1 MRERTKRRSN
11 LLVAV
16 ATALALVALVT
27 LPASARDL
35 DAGGTVAAERDSA
48 PLAGGGGGQGDESRA
63 GLDRRM
69 SLYFGAA
76 GEETL
81 AAALSDASVPL
92 SFRGGRGPWTS
103 LLSLNPIQGLFLGV
117 GASSA
122 NTIVG
127 AGDHALNEYG
137 LGLGGAYRSDA
148 LTLYLLGIKDFNRP
162 GDASQSSGD
171 FTTYQISAGGMM
183 ARFPF
188 AIGFDLFY
196 LDRGEQERLGE
207 TGFAATPGG
216 AGEMTFSAEQVLLGG
231 FFDGGNAV
239 NRWMAGGAKASAP
252 GVGSP
257 GQGKSAANIRAIGG
271 HVDFRPM
278 TETVLQLGGAYLQF
292 VEDVT
297 SGRGGSMEESLGT
310 SMYLRLAHGI
320 TDTLQLKA
328 AFDYLFPA
336 DGASAAKA
344 DEEAYKV
351 AAGLFWSW

>member
-11 LLVAV
+11 LLLAV
-16 ATALALVALVT
+16 ATALASVALLT

-35 DAGGTVAAERDSA
+35 HSDGTVAPERDSA
-48 PLAGGGGGQGDESRA
+48 HLAGGGGGQGDESMA

-81 AAALSDASVPL
+81 AAALSDASAPL
-92 SFRGGRGPWTS
+92 SFRGDRGPWTS
-103 LLSLNPIQGLFLGV
+103 LLSLNPTQGLFLGV
-117 GASSA
+117 GASPA
-122 NTIVG
+122 NTVLG
-127 AGDHALNEYG
+127 AGDRALNEYG
-137 LGLGGAYRSDA
+137 LGLAGAYRGDA
-148 LTLYLLGIKDFNRP
+148 VTVYLLGLRDFNHP
-162 GDASQSSGD
+162 GDASQGSGD

-183 ARFPF
+183 ARSPF
-188 AIGFDLFY
+188 AMGVDLFY
-196 LDRGEQERLGE
+196 IDRGEQERLGE
-207 TGFAATPGG
+207 TGVAATPGG

-239 NRWMAGGAKASAP
+239 NRWMTGGAKASAP

-257 GQGKSAANIRAIGG
+257 GQGKSAANIRGIGG

-278 TETVLQLGGAYLQF
+278 TKTFLQLGGAYLQF
-292 VEDVT
+292 VDDLT
-297 SGRGGSMEESLGT
+297 SGGGGGTDESLGT

-320 TDTLQLKA
+320 TDSLQLKA

-336 DGASAAKA
+336 DGASEAKA